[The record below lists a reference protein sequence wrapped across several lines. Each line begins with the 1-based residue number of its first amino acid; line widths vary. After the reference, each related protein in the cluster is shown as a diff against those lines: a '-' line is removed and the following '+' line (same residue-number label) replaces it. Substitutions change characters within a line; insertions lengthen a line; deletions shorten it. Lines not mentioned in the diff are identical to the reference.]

1 MPTIKEITKIIET
14 TDQRQPILLEG
25 IHGIGKSEILTQIFE
40 KKGFKVIVLFV
51 GQNSDAGDI
60 IGLPKI
66 KDEHGYTEFYPPKW
80 WPQEPNG
87 RYVIFFDE
95 LNRGRP
101 EIMQCIMDMV
111 LNRRLNGRDLP
122 KDTRIIGGMNP
133 TEDNGYYQVSELD
146 PAFLDRW
153 NRYVFKPSHEE
164 WVYWAIKAK
173 IHKFVIGFISKNSIF
188 LDPETNANENSKVN
202 SVQQS
207 RRTWVR
213 VSDNIKLMEE
223 KNLFDLE
230 VLQNML
236 IGMVGPGASAK
247 FIDYVKK
254 EGQGLTAG
262 SIILKFDKEIEKSLK
277 DMRNP
282 ELLSMNL
289 EMFNWFSDHYEE
301 MKVSDINARK
311 WISNLK
317 KYLNA
322 INPEIMSHFLS
333 TMCELNNSG
342 IDWPQLVLSLD
353 NTLANK
359 YLDILQG
366 QEKQEVVNEE

>member
-1 MPTIKEITKIIET
+1 
-14 TDQRQPILLEG
+14 
-25 IHGIGKSEILTQIFE
+25 
-40 KKGFKVIVLFV
+40 
-51 GQNSDAGDI
+51 
-60 IGLPKI
+60 
-66 KDEHGYTEFYPPKW
+66 
-80 WPQEPNG
+80 
-87 RYVIFFDE
+87 
-95 LNRGRP
+95 
-101 EIMQCIMDMV
+101 
-111 LNRRLNGRDLP
+111 
-122 KDTRIIGGMNP
+122 
-133 TEDNGYYQVSELD
+133 
-146 PAFLDRW
+146 
-153 NRYVFKPSHEE
+153 
-164 WVYWAIKAK
+164 
-173 IHKFVIGFISKNSIF
+173 
-188 LDPETNANENSKVN
+188 
-202 SVQQS
+202 
-207 RRTWVR
+207 
-213 VSDNIKLMEE
+213 
-223 KNLFDLE
+223 
-230 VLQNML
+230 
-236 IGMVGPGASAK
+236 
-247 FIDYVKK
+247 
-254 EGQGLTAG
+254 LTAG